1 MAVTG
6 IFFLNLWSGS
16 QTTFWGYVGFI
27 FVSVLIWIPLSFLLR
42 RADPVRTI
50 LIGLISPLIGGCI
63 MFPVLGAIAAF
74 AAGVVTFPV
83 GVLTAIFVRLAV
95 LVSDR
100 VVQRPGLCWKCGYNL
115 GGLSGERCPE
125 CGARLLQSPREALID
140 KAGVVPPPP
149 RRGH

>member
-1 MAVTG
+1 MG
-6 IFFLNLWSGS
+6 LQFKLSFGS
-16 QTTFWGYVGFI
+16 QLMTFWGYAGFI
-27 FVSVLIWIPLSFLLR
+27 LVSVLIWIPLSFLLR

-63 MFPVLGAIAAF
+63 MFPVWGAIGAF

-83 GVLTAIFVRLAV
+83 GVLTAVFVRLAL
-95 LVSDR
+95 LVCDR
-100 VVQRPGLCWKCGYNL
+100 VVPRPGLCWKCGYDL

-125 CGARLLQSPREALID
+125 CGARLLQSPREAPIEQ
-140 KAGVVPPPP
+140 AGVVPPPP